1 MIYDIVLNYS
11 LRGQLIWG
19 VQLLRCR
26 SKRLEHC
33 RVLDL
38 IWPVGEPP
46 LSYIEC
52 LPIASLPGAWLK
64 QLLMFSLTLLIFSL
78 TKFLRS

>member
-1 MIYDIVLNYS
+1 
-11 LRGQLIWG
+11 
-19 VQLLRCR
+19 
-26 SKRLEHC
+26 
-33 RVLDL
+33 VLDL

-52 LPIASLPGAWLK
+52 LPIASLSGAWLK
-64 QLLMFSLTLLIFSL
+64 QLLMFSLTLLMFSL